1 MPVAR
6 DAGPYRAFA
15 SPRAVYSPLDSGPF
29 PSYVDIG
36 YRYRVPIVIDREFQ
50 RGFIKLY
57 ALWRASKGEVY
68 GVQIIEEMRVLG
80 FRVSPG
86 TLYPVLHTLLE
97 EKDVTVA
104 DRVVNGKVRKLYRA
118 TPKGGEEAEE
128 VIEKLTK
135 LLRKF
140 R

>member
-1 MPVAR
+1 M
-6 DAGPYRAFA
+6 
-15 SPRAVYSPLDSGPF
+15 
-29 PSYVDIG
+29 
-36 YRYRVPIVIDREFQ
+36 IDREFQ

-97 EKDVTVA
+97 EKDVTLTES
-104 DRVVNGKVRKLYRA
+104 VVNGKIRKLYRA
-118 TPKGGEEAEE
+118 TAKGREEAEE